1 MMMVMMMAMMMA
13 MARTHLPSDPQVSL
27 DPDGKAEG
35 GRVVFQGGGGVRVGA
50 VHLEIMV
57 VMLLLMMMTMMMT
70 MMMLFTVSLMGNA
83 ETSSRK

>member
-1 MMMVMMMAMMMA
+1 MMVMMMAMT
-13 MARTHLPSDPQVSL
+13 RTHSPSDPQVSL

-35 GRVVFQGGGGVRVGA
+35 GRVVFQGGGGVGVRA

-57 VMLLLMMMTMMMT
+57 VILLLLMMMKILMIMMS
-70 MMMLFTVSLMGNA
+70 MMILFTVSLMGNA